1 MSEVSA
7 IVESASA
14 PLPEL
19 PLASASKKGRRTRRF
34 GVEQHSR
41 PPLARML
48 RIHDLILQNA
58 HPNCT
63 SMATEFEVSCK
74 TVMRDLDFMR
84 DQMHLPIAYNA
95 LQRGFCYTKPVSA
108 FPRMTMTE
116 GEIVALLV
124 AQKSLEQYKGT
135 AFEKPLKSAF
145 QKMTS
150 NLEDEGFFSFQ
161 DLNAAI
167 SFRPVGYAIQELRV
181 FDILSQAV
189 LEQRTVEFDY
199 FKLTGKK
206 PERRRVEPYHLG
218 CIDNQW
224 YLIGNDLVRAGVR
237 TFALTRLSRPKILK
251 STFQRPEKFSIGDMM
266 ASSFSAFET
275 PKPVRVVVRLDPFA
289 ARLASERVWHKSQK
303 IKPVPG
309 GGAELTL
316 EVGLAP
322 DLENWILGWG
332 NHAKVLEP
340 HELCE
345 RIASIARSMALQ
357 YSV

>member
-1 MSEVSA
+1 MKTVSA
-7 IVESASA
+7 PS
-14 PLPEL
+14 PEL
-19 PLASASKKGRRTRRF
+19 PLTTVPKKGRRTRRF
-34 GVEQHSR
+34 GLEPHSR

-48 RIHDLILQNA
+48 RIHDLIGQNS

-63 SMATEFEVSCK
+63 SMAVEFEVSCK
-74 TVMRDLDFMR
+74 TVMRDIEFMR
-84 DQMHLPIAYNA
+84 DQMSLPISYSP
-95 LQRGFCYTKPVSA
+95 LHRGFCYTKPVSA

-145 QKMTS
+145 QKMSS
-150 NLEDEGFFSFQ
+150 NLEEEGFFSFQ
-161 DLNAAI
+161 DLSSAI

-181 FDILSQAV
+181 FDTLSQAV
-189 LEQRTVEFDY
+189 LERRTVEFDY

-224 YLIGNDLVRAGVR
+224 YLIGNDLVRSGVR

-251 STFQRPEKFSIGDMM
+251 TTFQRPEKFSVSEMM

-275 PKPVRVVVRLDPFA
+275 PKPTRVVVRLDPFA

-303 IKPVPG
+303 IKSLPG

>member
-1 MSEVSA
+1 MNQGSPKTTA
-7 IVESASA
+7 I
-14 PLPEL
+14 LPSDMEL
-19 PLASASKKGRRTRRF
+19 PLTGRKKGHRRKKLAA
-34 GVEQHSR
+34 EQISR

-48 RIHDLILQNA
+48 RIHDLISQNA

-63 SMATEFEVSCK
+63 SMALEFEVSCK
-74 TVMRDLDFMR
+74 TIMRDVDFMR
-84 DQMHLPIAYNA
+84 DQMRLPISYNA
-95 LQRGFCYTKPVSA
+95 LNRGFCYTRPVSA
-108 FPRMTMTE
+108 FPRMSMTE

-124 AQKSLEQYKGT
+124 AQKSLEQYRGT
-135 AFEKPLKSAF
+135 VFEKPLKSAF
-145 QKMTS
+145 QKMVS
-150 NLEDEGFFSFQ
+150 NLEEEGFFSFQ
-161 DLNAAI
+161 DLNEAI
-167 SFRPVGYAIQELRV
+167 SFRPVGLAIQELRV
-181 FDILSQAV
+181 FDILSKSV
-189 LEQRTVEFDY
+189 LELRTVEFDY
-199 FKLTGKK
+199 FKLNGKK
-206 PERRRVEPYHLG
+206 AERRRVEPYHLG

-224 YLIGNDLVRAGVR
+224 YLIGNDLVRSGIR
-237 TFALTRLSRPKILK
+237 TFALARLSKPKMLK
-251 STFQRPEKFSIGDMM
+251 STFCRPEKFSISDMM

-275 PKPVRVVVRLDPFA
+275 PKPSRVVVRLDAFA

-303 IKPVPG
+303 IKPVAG

-340 HELCE
+340 HELCV